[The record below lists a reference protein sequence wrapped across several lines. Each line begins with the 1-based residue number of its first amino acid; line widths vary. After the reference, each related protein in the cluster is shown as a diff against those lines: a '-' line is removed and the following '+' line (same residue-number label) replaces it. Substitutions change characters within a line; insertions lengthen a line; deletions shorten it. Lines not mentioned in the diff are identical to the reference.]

1 MNKVGPLLP
10 LIYKINSKWIKGLD
24 IRTKIIHPV
33 EESMREKLHDLGFGH
48 DFFDVLLK
56 AQTKKKDKRGELV
69 VYKRSKERDPPSKIA
84 QHVCR

>member
-1 MNKVGPLLP
+1 M
-10 LIYKINSKWIKGLD
+10 IYKINSKWIKGLD

-56 AQTKKKDKRGELV
+56 AQTKKKT
-69 VYKRSKERDPPSKIA
+69 KEVNWLCTKGVRKEIHHPK
-84 QHVCR
+84 

>member
-56 AQTKKKDKRGELV
+56 PQTKKEKRRELIM
-69 VYKRSKERDPPSKIA
+69 YKRSKERDPPSKIA